1 MPGLGQMRTRLSCP
15 QVVDLLSDWLEGDL
29 DARTAAAVRAHL
41 AGCPGCTA
49 YVGQLR
55 AAVGVLGAL
64 PPPLPDA
71 ALCEELVQAFR
82 QWRPSPGARP
92 PADP

>member
-1 MPGLGQMRTRLSCP
+1 MRGLVRRQKRLSCP
-15 QVVDLLSDWLEGDL
+15 QVVALLSDWLEGDL
-29 DARTAAAVRAHL
+29 DARSAAAVRAHL

-55 AAVGVLGAL
+55 AAVQALGAL

-71 ALCEELVQAFR
+71 ALCDELVQAFR
-82 QWRPSPGARP
+82 QWRP